1 MFFLLLSIYNLNQSY
16 QFFYILILKSTEF
29 NEISYQKLYV
39 ITKLIIKSIINIYE
53 NSIEII
59 SQPAKN
65 INYIFSY

>member
-29 NEISYQKLYV
+29 NEILYQKSYV
-39 ITKLIIKSIINIYE
+39 ITKLIIKSIINIYK

>member
-29 NEISYQKLYV
+29 NEISYQKSYV

-59 SQPAKN
+59 SQAAKN